1 MKKNTESNLSLVV
14 ICGLAAALGCVSR
27 MLWGFE
33 FSTIGFIIYFVIALL
48 ITINGDN
55 LIEAAVLMLIIVP
68 IFFGLWHQYS
78 GYLIRKHELTG
89 DATFLLSHGAES
101 LVGAMITIVFSKFLF
116 AIVKDIRKF

>member
-1 MKKNTESNLSLVV
+1 MKKSIESNLSLVV
-14 ICGLAAALGCVSR
+14 ACGLAAVLGCIFR

-33 FSTIGFIIYFVIALL
+33 FSGTALIIYFLVALL

-55 LIEAAVLMLIIVP
+55 LIETAVLMVIIVP

-89 DATFLLSHGAES
+89 DATFILSHGAES
-101 LVGAMITIVFSKFLF
+101 LVGAMLTIVLSKFLF
-116 AIVKDIRKF
+116 AIAKSIRKF